1 MPVVKMVEAIQQVQH
16 LNLLGLFWHR
26 YVFEAFW
33 GEFGGISDQLIGVF
47 EILYAEQAR
56 DLSLKFG
63 TGYFD
68 LGVDAGREDSRSD
81 PTIPKSEY
89 SRAPSASISS
99 KLFEEKLSGRLIIAT
114 TDRSD
119 QVCHWSE
126 RPGLLE
132 DI

>member
-1 MPVVKMVEAIQQVQH
+1 MAS
-16 LNLLGLFWHR
+16 LLDTL
-26 YVFEAFW
+26 
-33 GEFGGISDQLIGVF
+33 
-47 EILYAEQAR
+47 
-56 DLSLKFG
+56 LKFG
-63 TGYFD
+63 AISTSYFD

-119 QVCHWSE
+119 QVCWRISNDAE
-126 RPGLLE
+126 NAGAAARFAGGYLMTLVL
-132 DI
+132 